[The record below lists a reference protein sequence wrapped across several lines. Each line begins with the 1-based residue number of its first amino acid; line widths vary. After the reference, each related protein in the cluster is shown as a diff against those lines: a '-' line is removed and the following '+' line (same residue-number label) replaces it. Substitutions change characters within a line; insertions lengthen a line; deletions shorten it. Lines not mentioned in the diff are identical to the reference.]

1 MRPEDPTY
9 PKPGSPQVSA
19 AMRGNRKRDTR
30 PEMALRSRLHSLG
43 LRYRKNLRIRLP
55 DLTVTPDVVFLA
67 ARVAVF
73 VDGCYWHC
81 CPLHGTRP
89 QGNSAYWKAKLSG
102 NLARDRRV
110 DRALAGAG
118 WTVVRIWEHVAPA
131 AAAGEVAAAVEQGRR
146 RTRAGSKQPSRD
158 QS

>member
-9 PKPGSPQVSA
+9 PKPSSPQASA

-30 PEMALRSRLHSLG
+30 PEVALRSCLHCLG
-43 LRYRKNLRIRLP
+43 LRFRKNLRISLP
-55 DLTVTPDVVFLA
+55 ALSVTPDIVFLA

-89 QGNSAYWKAKLSG
+89 QENSAYCEAKLTG

-110 DRALAGAG
+110 DKALGEAG

-146 RTRAGSKQPSRD
+146 RTRAVSKQPSRD